1 MNDVLPDPLSDELQL
16 ALASST
22 QMLGAAR
29 AGDWARAT
37 ALQAA
42 CDASLRKAPM
52 TAAGLMALRQLQL
65 DQRAMLELAGLARE
79 QVTLELTRQRTNH
92 RAVSAYLDASDPA

>member
-1 MNDVLPDPLSDELQL
+1 MSDTVSDELQQ
-16 ALASST
+16 ALAIST

-29 AGDWARAT
+29 EGDWPRAT

-42 CDASLRKAPM
+42 CDASLRKAPLN
-52 TAAGLMALRQLQL
+52 AAGLMALRQLQL
-65 DQRAMLELAGLARE
+65 DQRALLELAGQARDGVTRELA
-79 QVTLELTRQRTNH
+79 QHRTNH